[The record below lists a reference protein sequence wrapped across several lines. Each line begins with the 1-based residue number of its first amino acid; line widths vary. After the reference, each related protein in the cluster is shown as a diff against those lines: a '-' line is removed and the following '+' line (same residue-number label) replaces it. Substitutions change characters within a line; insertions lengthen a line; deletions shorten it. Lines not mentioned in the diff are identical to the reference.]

1 MSSNSLVMERW
12 NKGDR
17 RGAVSLIESSLK
29 YQIMISLL
37 FFLGLV
43 LLAQQVSHVI
53 LGGKYESSSSLV
65 LPLAIGGFLW
75 QISYLVH
82 KPLELM
88 CLTKRM
94 LAAMIV
100 ALAVS
105 VAGNYLFIPVYGY
118 TAAAYVAVAAP
129 LGYLLAAV
137 VLIPLAEFRREI
149 SVRAVPLAAGEIPE
163 CK

>member
-1 MSSNSLVMERW
+1 MERW

-29 YQIMISLL
+29 YQLVISLL
-37 FFLGLV
+37 FFLALA
-43 LLAQQVSHVI
+43 LLTQQVSHLI
-53 LGGKYESSSSLV
+53 LGGKYELSSSLV
-65 LPLAIGGFLW
+65 LPLAVGGFLW

-94 LAAMIV
+94 LTAMMV

-105 VAGNYLFIPVYGY
+105 VTGNYLFIPVYGY
-118 TAAAYVAVAAP
+118 TAAAYVAIAAP
-129 LGYLLAAV
+129 LAYLLAAV
-137 VLIPLAEFRREI
+137 ILIPFAEFRREV
-149 SVRAVPLAAGEIPE
+149 SVHAVPLVVGEISE
-163 CK
+163 CD